1 MGIRAFKLFFSRSFI
16 ASYKTVMRMYDAMF
30 GRYAL
35 SNKVLQKKNAV
46 FQIQCLLEPSSLL
59 KSTVLLWT
67 TETLLTF
74 KINKQIKHPNQTLD
88 KHRWVMF
95 HPVMKK
101 KKERQFM
108 SAFF

>member
-1 MGIRAFKLFFSRSFI
+1 
-16 ASYKTVMRMYDAMF
+16 MYDAMF

-35 SNKVLQKKNAV
+35 SNKALQKKNAV

-74 KINKQIKHPNQTLD
+74 KINKQINQ
-88 KHRWVMF
+88 MN
-95 HPVMKK
+95 
-101 KKERQFM
+101 KEK
-108 SAFF
+108 